1 MIHDAAL
8 GGLTAGTSFSRFFNS
23 LDFSHLYNVHKNR
36 HHNIISPGPLTLRW
50 GPICRKSSC
59 LPLSLLLFLKAA
71 PVTAPFWQYI
81 YDVTSFNNLFMC
93 HVKIGL
99 IILVAVIP
107 KEGLAGTSA
116 AKISFDVT
124 LAIEWYS
131 VIFYRLCLWM
141 VWWCQPRVVP
151 SCWYLN

>member
-1 MIHDAAL
+1 MRTNLQKKFLSA
-8 GGLTAGTSFSRFFNS
+8 
-23 LDFSHLYNVHKNR
+23 
-36 HHNIISPGPLTLRW
+36 
-50 GPICRKSSC
+50 
-59 LPLSLLLFLKAA
+59 LSLLLLLKAA

-131 VIFYRLCLWM
+131 VIFYRLCFMDGVM
-141 VWWCQPRVVP
+141 VPATGC
-151 SCWYLN
+151 SFMLILKLEC